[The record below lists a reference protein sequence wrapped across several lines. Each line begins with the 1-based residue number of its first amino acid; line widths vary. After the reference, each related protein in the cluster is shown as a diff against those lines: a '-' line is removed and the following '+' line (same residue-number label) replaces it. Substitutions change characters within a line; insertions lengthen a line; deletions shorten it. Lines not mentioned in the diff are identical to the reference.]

1 MDKACPTPEPF
12 KAVAGEIVF
21 VTLLF
26 FLTFISRF
34 IFAPLMP
41 AIGQDMTITPGQ
53 AGFIFFLGSMG
64 VLAGSLG
71 SGMLSSRINHRGT
84 LILSTF
90 VLSLALIACAFA
102 ASVWAVRAVMLVLGV
117 CAGLNLP
124 SVVATITAMV
134 DRRDW
139 GKALAVQQMGPPLS
153 LVVGPLLTVTLLTW
167 FSWRAALACVGVFSA
182 AAGFAFAKYGKC
194 GAFRGDALSP
204 SLMKDILSQ
213 RSFWIMVVLLALG
226 MGGQVGIY
234 AMLPLYLV
242 TERGLDAGTA
252 NTLLGLS
259 QLSPLV
265 MTYFAGWVT
274 DRIGEKR
281 AISLFLSASGVAT
294 ILVGVT
300 SGPWLTVSIFVLPAL
315 IVCFFPPGF
324 SALSRIVQPKMR
336 SLVAAMGPP
345 TAFIL
350 GGGLLPAAL
359 GYMGQTYTFGLGIV
373 LAGCAIM
380 IGSVV
385 VFSLRMLDKMEEG
398 C

>member
-12 KAVAGEIVF
+12 KAVVGEIVF
-21 VTLLF
+21 VTLIF

-41 AIGQDMTITPGQ
+41 AIGQDMAITPGQ
-53 AGFIFFLGSMG
+53 AGSIFFVGSMG
-64 VLAGSLG
+64 VLMGSLG
-71 SGMLSSRINHRGT
+71 SGMVSSRINHRGT

-90 VLSLALIACAFA
+90 LLSLALIACAFV
-102 ASVWAVRAVMLVLGV
+102 ASVWAMRAVMLVLGV

-153 LVVGPLLTVTLLTW
+153 LVVGPLLTVALLTW
-167 FSWRAALACVGVFSA
+167 FSWRAALVCVGVFSA
-182 AAGFAFAKYGKC
+182 AAGLAFAKYGKC
-194 GAFRGDALSP
+194 GGFPGDALSP

-213 RSFWIMVVLLALG
+213 KSFWIMVVLLALG

-265 MTYFAGWVT
+265 MTFFAGWVT
-274 DRIGEKR
+274 DRIGEKK
-281 AISLFLSASGVAT
+281 AISLFLLASGFAA
-294 ILVGVT
+294 ILVGTT
-300 SGPWLTVSIFVLPAL
+300 SGPWLKVSVFLLPAL

-345 TAFIL
+345 AAFIL

-359 GYMGQTYTFGLGIV
+359 GYMGQSYSFGLGIV

>member
-1 MDKACPTPEPF
+1 MEKACPTPEPF
-12 KAVAGEIVF
+12 KAVMGKIIF

-41 AIGQDMTITPGQ
+41 AIGQDVQITPGQ
-53 AGFIFFLGSMG
+53 AGSIFFLGSIG
-64 VLAGSLG
+64 VLIGSLS
-71 SGMLSSRINHRGT
+71 SGMVSSRINHRGT

-90 VLSLALIACAFA
+90 VLSLALIACTFA
-102 ASVWAVRAVMLVLGV
+102 ASVWAMRAVMLVLGV

-153 LVVGPLLTVTLLTW
+153 LVVGPLLTVALLTW
-167 FSWRAALACVGVFSA
+167 FSWRIALACVGIFCA
-182 AAGFAFAKYGKC
+182 AVGFAFAKYGKC
-194 GAFRGDALSP
+194 GAFPGDALSP

-213 RSFWIMVVLLALG
+213 RSFWIMVILLALG

-242 TERGLDAGTA
+242 TERGLAAETA

-265 MTYFAGWVT
+265 MTFFAGWVT

-281 AISLFLSASGVAT
+281 AIFLFLLGSGIAT
-294 ILVGVT
+294 ILVGAT
-300 SGPWLTVSIFVLPAL
+300 SGPWLKLSVFLLPAL

-350 GGGLLPAAL
+350 GGGLLPVAL
-359 GYMGQTYTFGLGIV
+359 GYMGQAYTFGLGIV

-380 IGSVV
+380 MGSVL
-385 VFSLRMLDKMEEG
+385 VFSLRVLDKIEEG

>member
-1 MDKACPTPEPF
+1 
-12 KAVAGEIVF
+12 
-21 VTLLF
+21 
-26 FLTFISRF
+26 
-34 IFAPLMP
+34 
-41 AIGQDMTITPGQ
+41 
-53 AGFIFFLGSMG
+53 
-64 VLAGSLG
+64 
-71 SGMLSSRINHRGT
+71 
-84 LILSTF
+84 
-90 VLSLALIACAFA
+90 LSLALIACTFA
-102 ASVWAVRAVMLVLGV
+102 ASVWAMRAVMLVLGV

-153 LVVGPLLTVTLLTW
+153 LVVGPLLTVALLTW
-167 FSWRAALACVGVFSA
+167 FSWRAALASVGIFSA

-194 GAFRGDALSP
+194 GAFPGDALRP
-204 SLMKDILSQ
+204 SLMKEILSQ

-226 MGGQVGIY
+226 MGGQVGVY

-242 TERGLDAGTA
+242 TERGLAAETA

-265 MTYFAGWVT
+265 MTFFAGWVT

-281 AISLFLSASGVAT
+281 AISLFLLASGIAT
-294 ILVGVT
+294 ILVGAT
-300 SGPWLTVSIFVLPAL
+300 SGPWLKVSVFLLPAL

-359 GYMGQTYTFGLGIV
+359 GYMGQTYSFGLGIV

-385 VFSLRMLDKMEEG
+385 VFYLRVLDKMEEG

>member
-12 KAVAGEIVF
+12 KAVIGKIIF

-41 AIGQDMTITPGQ
+41 AIGQDVQITSGQ
-53 AGFIFFLGSMG
+53 AGSVFFLGSMG
-64 VLAGSLG
+64 VLIGSLV
-71 SGMLSSRINHRGT
+71 SGFVSSRINHRGT

-90 VLSLALIACAFA
+90 ILSLALIACIFA
-102 ASVWAVRAVMLVLGV
+102 ASVWAIRAVMMVLGL

-153 LVVGPLLTVTLLTW
+153 LVVGPLFTVALLTW
-167 FSWRAALACVGVFSA
+167 FSWRTALACVGIFSA
-182 AAGFAFAKYGKC
+182 AAGLAFAKYGKC
-194 GAFRGDALSP
+194 GAFPGDALSP
-204 SLMKDILSQ
+204 SLMKDILRQ
-213 RSFWIMVVLLALG
+213 RSFWIMVLLLSLG

-242 TERGLDAGTA
+242 TERGLTADTA

-265 MTYFAGWVT
+265 MTFFAGWVT
-274 DRIGEKR
+274 DRIGEKK
-281 AISLFLSASGVAT
+281 AIFLFLLGSGMT
-294 ILVGVT
+294 CILVGAT
-300 SGPWLTVSIFVLPAL
+300 SGLWLKISIFLLPAL

-324 SALSRIVQPKMR
+324 SALSRIVQPNMR

-350 GGGLLPAAL
+350 GGGILPAAL
-359 GYMGQTYTFGLGIV
+359 GYMAQDYTFGLGIV

-385 VFSLRMLDKMEEG
+385 PFSLRLLEKMDQG

>member
-12 KAVAGEIVF
+12 KEVIGKIVF

-41 AIGQDMTITPGQ
+41 AIGQEVQITSGQ
-53 AGFIFFLGSMG
+53 AGSIFFLGSIG
-64 VLAGSLG
+64 VLIGSLA
-71 SGMLSSRINHRGT
+71 SGLVSSRINHRGT

-90 VLSLALIACAFA
+90 LLSLALIACTFA
-102 ASVWAVRAVMLVLGV
+102 ASVWAIRAVMLVLGL

-153 LVVGPLLTVTLLTW
+153 LVVGPLLAVLLLTW
-167 FSWRAALACVGVFSA
+167 FSWRAAVACVGIFSA

-194 GAFRGDALSP
+194 GAFPGDALSP
-204 SLMKDILSQ
+204 SLMKDIMRQ
-213 RSFWIMVVLLALG
+213 RSFWIMVILLSLG

-242 TERGLDAGTA
+242 TERGLTADTA

-265 MTYFAGWVT
+265 MTFFAGWVT

-281 AISLFLSASGVAT
+281 AISLFLLGSGIAS
-294 ILVGVT
+294 ILVGAT
-300 SGPWLTVSIFVLPAL
+300 SGPWLKISVFLLPAF

-324 SALSRIVQPKMR
+324 SALSRIVQPNMR
-336 SLVAAMGPP
+336 SLVAAMAPP

-350 GGGLLPAAL
+350 GGGVLPAAL
-359 GYMGQTYTFGLGIV
+359 GYMGQAHTFGLGIV

-385 VFSLRMLDKMEEG
+385 PFSLRLLEKMEQG